1 MQREEPNT
9 VRQGTPNNID
19 ADAERFDR
27 PEENED
33 LTPGLLRLSRRSL
46 GLATFLG
53 GMLGLGTRR
62 AAAQGNAVPIPETPN
77 GRTLVPTVGSDGVKR
92 VTLTASQVEHTIL
105 STGGKTVVAKA
116 YGFNG
121 DTPGPTLVF
130 YEGDQVAITVVN
142 NLPEPTAIHWHGV
155 IVPNSQDGVPE
166 VGQPTPQIP
175 PGGSYTYRYQIVQG
189 PGTHMYHSH
198 ADIRS
203 EILGLTGGFII
214 LPKSGNGHGD
224 DDSDGNRGYDRD
236 VVYWLHS
243 WAMPQTLQP
252 QIVMGNMLVGN
263 PTMRDRPFTSSPV
276 DTVNSVDAEPEWQT
290 MSLNFFTMN
299 GKSYP
304 NTDPIQLRLGQ
315 KLRVRFFNINLLSHP
330 IHLHGQ
336 NFLHIAEDGVTL
348 KQPQEMNTIEV
359 APGKTQDI
367 LITAQNPGVW
377 PLHCHIAHHQANNFS
392 SGFGGMATVVRIS

>member
-1 MQREEPNT
+1 MEDQSNT
-9 VRQGTPNNID
+9 GQ
-19 ADAERFDR
+19 ASM
-27 PEENED
+27 
-33 LTPGLLRLSRRSL
+33 RLSRRAL
-46 GLATFLG
+46 GLATIVG
-53 GMLGLGTRR
+53 GMLGVGARSGK
-62 AAAQGNAVPIPETPN
+62 AQGRNSVPITQTPN
-77 GRTLVPTVGSDGVKR
+77 GRTIAPSADSDGVKR

-105 STGGKTVVAKA
+105 TAEGKTVVAKG

-130 YEGDQVAITVVN
+130 YEGDHVAITVMN

-166 VGQPTPQIP
+166 VGEPTPLIQ

-198 ADIRS
+198 VDIRS
-203 EILGLTGGFII
+203 EILGLTGGFVI
-214 LPKSGNGHGD
+214 LPSNGGGHGSEND
-224 DDSDGNRGYDRD
+224 NRIPQYDKD
-236 VVYWLHS
+236 VIIWLHS
-243 WAMPQTLQP
+243 WAMPQQLQP
-252 QIVMGNMLVGN
+252 QIVVGNMLMGN
-263 PTMRDRPFTSSPV
+263 PALRDRPYTGSPV

-290 MSLNFFTMN
+290 MNLNFFTMN
-299 GKSYP
+299 GKAYP
-304 NTDPIQLRLGQ
+304 STEPLQLSLGQ
-315 KLRVRFFNINLLSHP
+315 RMRVRFFNINLLSHP

-348 KQPQEMNTIEV
+348 KDFQEKNTIEV

-367 LITAQNPGVW
+367 LITAQNPGIW
-377 PLHCHIAHHQANNFS
+377 PLHCHIAHHQTNNFS